1 MFWLQFLE
9 EPLFLCFGADVCP
22 TQWDERV
29 VDPGRQ
35 SYAWAWSCAL
45 MNEVMMVNLAS
56 ELIG

>member
-29 VDPGRQ
+29 IDSGRQ

-45 MNEVMMVNLAS
+45 MDEVLMVNF
-56 ELIG
+56 GR